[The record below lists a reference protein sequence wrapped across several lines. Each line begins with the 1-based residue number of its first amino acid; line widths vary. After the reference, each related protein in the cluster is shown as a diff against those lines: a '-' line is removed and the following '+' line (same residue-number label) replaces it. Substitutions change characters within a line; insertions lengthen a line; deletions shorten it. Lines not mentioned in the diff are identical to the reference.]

1 MTWKATDLICIGNP
15 HDIAQALRQA
25 GVLAQLKWVPDARQ
39 VNAVTATVVHN
50 DDDAVAVVHD
60 GRIEAG
66 PRGVDL
72 CEQLVRDLPISLWA
86 DVWQFHHQGEAMTEP
101 PADLSPVRTAVITP
115 APISAMPMYAV
126 AIREDLAVLDLG
138 ERRIVFSA
146 SPDGPPLGF
155 GAFGWDEDSLPA
167 VSFTCGEGDRSM
179 VLHPHGDDAEYALA
193 AHSWGLTKEVIAG
206 NSDAHAPG
214 VAALVEEFF
223 SARADAEE
231 FATYAGV
238 SPARIEAAMR
248 TPGEAGMV
256 QMLKLLGVPTILA
269 DLLEGRIEPT
279 EVPEMRVF
287 SHESVRSAVRD
298 SMALYLDEQYPQGV
312 LRQLIADFADSPWRV
327 AIAAA
332 ETVAG
337 GVLLNSA
344 YRSGGK
350 VRWLLGALCVLDA
363 ASNAFLVPRLRTWL
377 TLEEGQE
384 KRQPRG

>member
-15 HDIAQALRQA
+15 HDIAQALRGA
-25 GVLAQLKWVPDARQ
+25 DVLAQLKWVPDARQ
-39 VNAVTATVVHN
+39 VSAVTATVVHN
-50 DDDAVAVVHD
+50 DDDAVAVVTD

-66 PRGVDL
+66 PSGVDL
-72 CEQLVRDLPISLWA
+72 CKQLVEKLPISLWA
-86 DVWQFHHQGEAMTEP
+86 DAWQFHHQGDWTTEP
-101 PADLSPVRTAVITP
+101 PADMGPVRTAVITP

-138 ERRIVFSA
+138 DRRVVFSA
-146 SPDGPPLGF
+146 CPDGQPLGF

-167 VSFTCGEGDRSM
+167 ISITCGEGDRTM
-179 VLHPHGDDAEYALA
+179 VLHPAGDDAEYASA

-206 NSDAHAPG
+206 QGDAHAPG

-223 SARADAEE
+223 SPRADAEE

-238 SPARIEAAMR
+238 SPARMEAAMR
-248 TPGEAGMV
+248 TPGEAEMV
-256 QMLKLLGVPTILA
+256 QMLKLLGVPTVLA

-279 EVPEMRVF
+279 DVPDMRVF
-287 SHESVRSAVRD
+287 SHKSVRSAVRD
-298 SMALYLDEQYPQGV
+298 SMGLYFDEQYPQGV
-312 LRQLIADFADSPWRV
+312 IRQMIADFADSPWRV

-344 YRSGGK
+344 YRSGSK
-350 VRWLLGALCVLDA
+350 VRGLLGALCVVDA

-377 TLEEGQE
+377 TIEEGEE
-384 KRQPRG
+384 KPQPRV